1 MTVTN
6 VMEDTANQ
14 CFLDLLDEDDAT
26 CVGSIAVDS
35 GHIELGDCGVV
46 QERISTAL
54 GDGLYPV
61 WKGKKYLVIEI
72 DALNIMRLEEAIESD
87 QPSS

>member
-14 CFLDLLDEDDAT
+14 CFFDLLDEDDAK
-26 CVGSIAVDS
+26 CVGIVAVDS

-54 GDGLYPV
+54 GDGVYPV
-61 WKGKKYLVIEI
+61 WRGNKYLVIEI
-72 DALNIMRLEEAIESD
+72 DALNILRLEEAAETE
-87 QPSS
+87 QPVS